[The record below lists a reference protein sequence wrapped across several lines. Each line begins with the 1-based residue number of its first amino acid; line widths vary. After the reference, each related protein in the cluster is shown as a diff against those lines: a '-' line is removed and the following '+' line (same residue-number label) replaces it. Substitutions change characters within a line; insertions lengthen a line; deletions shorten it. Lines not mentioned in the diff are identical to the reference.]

1 MESEWHFIAD
11 GTNHVCI
18 MCIYGQQVD
27 RELSPDRFA
36 SHRVLRGAHAM
47 TRKVVERSISTTA
60 NIYLA
65 DGHGQEFDTYREL
78 VMQEN
83 EDGTWLVYALRPR
96 TAEVDRLDDGII
108 SGSIKVADEETRAF
122 LSIYSPCLPI
132 PEPSERHGTQPRS
145 LRQRGAAPFAKP
157 CWHGRCQE
165 FGERSRARRANR
177 LSAGRLRQTQNAGG
191 TCYRRRSVTF
201 GCGLYRPRHRKLVG
215 APCEAP
221 CQRVERTGLPGHLAA
236 HLDAGQ
242 CQH

>member
-1 MESEWHFIAD
+1 MASRRSGHQRILTMESEWHFIAD

-18 MCIYGQQVD
+18 MYISGQQVD

-122 LSIYSPCLPI
+122 FVDLFSLLADP
-132 PEPSERHGTQPRS
+132 GT
-145 LRQRGAAPFAKP
+145 
-157 CWHGRCQE
+157 
-165 FGERSRARRANR
+165 FGETWDS
-177 LSAGRLRQTQNAGG
+177 T
-191 TCYRRRSVTF
+191 
-201 GCGLYRPRHRKLVG
+201 
-215 APCEAP
+215 
-221 CQRVERTGLPGHLAA
+221 
-236 HLDAGQ
+236 
-242 CQH
+242 